1 MPSPLWEIQQGYIK
15 TTYIPSKHQRAGI
28 FTKALGIDQIQFLL
42 NKLGILNVHAL
53 IWGEAPILGEVSRIF
68 LETIQI
74 NHNLVT

>member
-15 TTYIPSKHQRAGI
+15 TTYIPSKHQHAGI
-28 FTKALGIDQIQFLL
+28 FTKALGIDQFQFLL
-42 NKLGILNVHAL
+42 NKLGILNVHA
-53 IWGEAPILGEVSRIF
+53 PIRGEVSRIF

>member
-1 MPSPLWEIQQGYIK
+1 MPSPLWNIQQGYIK

-28 FTKALGIDQIQFLL
+28 FTKALGVDQIQFLL
-42 NKLGILNVHAL
+42 NKLGILNVR
-53 IWGEAPILGEVSRIF
+53 APIWGEVSRIF